1 MEKKDIKSML
11 PSEIEIALLEIGEP
25 RFRAKQ
31 IFSWLMRGV
40 SDFSEMTNIG
50 KTLQAKLDALFY
62 ITSPEIV
69 KKQVSQDDGTVK
81 FLWKLRDGNAVESVV
96 MRYKYGNTV
105 CVSSQI
111 GCKMGCTFCASA
123 HGGLIRNLTASEI
136 LDQIIFAEKDADIKI
151 SNVVLMGIGEPLD
164 NFENVMRFLE
174 LVNHPDGINIGM
186 RHISVSTSGLPEMI
200 DKLADYNLQLTLSLS
215 LHAPD
220 NDTRSKLM
228 PINRKYSL
236 EDVLASCE
244 RYHTKTGRRISFEY
258 AMIDGLNDSDEQ
270 ARALAKLAVKLGAH
284 INLIP
289 LNEVADSPLK
299 PTRRLNQFMKV
310 LENKG
315 ANATVRRKLGSDIDA
330 ACGQLRKN
338 TAH

>member
-40 SDFSEMTNIG
+40 SAFGEMTNVG

-62 ITSPEIV
+62 ITAPEIV

-81 FLWKLRDGNAVESVV
+81 YLWKLRDGNAVESVV

-105 CVSSQI
+105 CVSSQV